1 MANTPAYR
9 SKVPARRTGFVTQ
22 LRAEWTKLRSVRRWG
37 LGMLSAV
44 GLTILISL
52 LTATGSGSD
61 LNQHPDELGAIG
73 PDGQRVDDWF
83 QFLHQPL
90 TGDGDVIAR
99 VVTQDNS
106 HEWAKAGVMIK
117 ESTEAGAPYAA
128 VMLTPEHGVR
138 LQANFTTDLIGSDST
153 APRWLRLSR
162 VGQTITGYE
171 STDGDEWNEVGRVD
185 LESLPGTVEVGFFV
199 ASPSKVETEQQFGSS
214 STGERP
220 TMGTAT
226 FDNVT
231 VETPQGQQEGQW
243 LEHEGSRGFVD
254 PGSSE
259 EVEGVFTVTGSGDI
273 AANPPDDDVAQLS
286 LIGILIGQIA
296 VIAVSVLFIT
306 SEYKRGVIRTT
317 FAANPRRGR
326 VLAAKA
332 TVIGISAFVVGL
344 ASSLTAFVLTQ
355 PILRS
360 NGFGPPGYPT
370 RSLTEWPVLRAVIGA
385 ALCLA
390 LIAVFSLAV
399 GTILRRSAGAI
410 AGAIV
415 LFITPVLF
423 STALPLTVAR
433 WLVRITPV
441 AGFSVTQTLE
451 ADADTAVEPW
461 SMSTPG
467 AGLGVLSLYVAIA
480 LIVAFLLLRRRD
492 A

>member
-1 MANTPAYR
+1 MANKPAYR
-9 SKVPARRTGFVTQ
+9 SKVPARRTGFVAQ

-138 LQANFTTDLIGSDST
+138 LQANFTTDLTGTGNT

-171 STDGDEWNEVGRVD
+171 SSDGDEWHKVGRVD
-185 LESLPGTVEVGFFV
+185 LESLPGTVEIGFFV

-231 VETPQGQQEGQW
+231 VETPQGRQEGQW
-243 LEHEGSRGFVD
+243 LEHESSRGFVD

-286 LIGILIGQIA
+286 LIGITLGQLA
-296 VIAVSVLFIT
+296 VIAVGVLFIT
-306 SEYKRGVIRTT
+306 SEYKRGMVRTT
-317 FAANPRRGR
+317 FAANPRRGK

-332 TVIGISAFVVGL
+332 TVIGATTFVVGL
-344 ASSLTAFVLTQ
+344 IASLAAFVVTQ

-360 NGFGPPGYPT
+360 NGFGPPGYPK

-390 LIAVFSLAV
+390 LIAVFSLAL

-415 LFITPVLF
+415 LFLTPVLF
-423 STALPLTVAR
+423 STALPLPVAR
-433 WLVRITPV
+433 WLVRITPI

-451 ADADTAVEPW
+451 ADVDTAVEPW

-467 AGLGVLSLYVAIA
+467 AGLGVLILYVAIA
-480 LIVAFLLLRRRD
+480 LIVAFWLLRRRD